1 MAEYQSAKK
10 IYVTKI
16 EKIYETIMSIIDLLK
31 LNFVKKNNYTID
43 KDLDLINE
51 ELFINERI

>member
-1 MAEYQSAKK
+1 
-10 IYVTKI
+10 
-16 EKIYETIMSIIDLLK
+16 MSIIDLLK

-51 ELFINERI
+51 ELL